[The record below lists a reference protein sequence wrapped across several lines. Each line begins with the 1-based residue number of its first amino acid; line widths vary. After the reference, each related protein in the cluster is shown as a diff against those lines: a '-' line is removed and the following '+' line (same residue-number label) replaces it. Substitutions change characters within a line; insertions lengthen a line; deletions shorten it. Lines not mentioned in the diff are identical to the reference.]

1 MSVLEDI
8 HNEVASYLS
17 LSVTLTQR
25 AGTQINVGEEFT
37 LRFTL
42 RNTASPS
49 RRPTIIFRDLFL
61 RVDATV
67 YAHPRDAPPGSAIF
81 VVIREG
87 TLGPGELRT
96 ADVVLVADRNMGSD
110 FVGFLADMFAQ
121 EEVATVRFS
130 AALDLGAFFVVHK
143 DQRLV
148 QEIEPT

>member
-1 MSVLEDI
+1 MSILEDI

-17 LSVTLTQR
+17 LSVRLTER

-37 LRFTL
+37 LSLTL

-49 RRPTIIFRDLFL
+49 QRPTIIFRDLFL

-67 YAHPRDAPPGSAIF
+67 YAHPRDARSGIF

-87 TLGPGELRT
+87 SLLPGESRSE
-96 ADVVLVADRNMGSD
+96 DVVMVADRNMGSD
-110 FVGFLADMFAQ
+110 IVGFLTDLFSQ
-121 EEVATVRFS
+121 EEVATVHFS

-143 DQRLV
+143 DQRLY